1 MDGVA
6 RVSPGALVAAGGV
19 WSLAW
24 VHLVLAHGRTTNNEM
39 NVVLGMT
46 WMDSS
51 KFLVVSFVLLGVA
64 LVGLASQ
71 RAGNDL
77 AWKAALIVTYVGLA
91 VATAG
96 VILGFWTMPWGSYAV
111 SRSSGLPAVGGALTS
126 LGSLL
131 LVLGLVPAAVG
142 LRRAGVM
149 SWWAVLV
156 LAVGAISAVPWLH
169 ETYPQG
175 IVFGLA
181 MVLVGLA
188 SLRRSPALAARKAYG

>member
-1 MDGVA
+1 MGRVA

-24 VHLVLAHGRTTNNEM
+24 VHMLLAHGRTTNNEM

-51 KFLVVSFVLLGVA
+51 KFLVLSFVLLGVA
-64 LVGLASQ
+64 LVGLSSQ
-71 RAGNDL
+71 RAENGL
-77 AWKAALIVTYVGLA
+77 AWKAALIVTYASLA
-91 VATAG
+91 VVTAG
-96 VILGFWTMPWGSYAV
+96 VVLGFWTMPWGSYAV

-126 LGSLL
+126 LGSLV
-131 LVLGLVPAAVG
+131 LVLGLVPVAIG

-149 SWWAVLV
+149 SWWAVVV
-156 LAVGAISAVPWLH
+156 LAVGAFSAVPWLH

-175 IVFGLA
+175 VLFGLA

-188 SLRRSPALAARKAYG
+188 SLRNSADVAARKAHG